1 MIIGLQEPHEYH
13 LSAVLHPVSYYMG
26 VHLFRMDDGRIIY
39 RLLWLVYGHGD
50 SEHGLRRYQLRYR
63 LLLMFDAKSTLQE

>member
-26 VHLFRMDDGRIIY
+26 VHLFRMDDGRNIY
-39 RLLWLVYGHGD
+39 RLLWCMATVTRNMVYDGINLGID
-50 SEHGLRRYQLRYR
+50 FY
-63 LLLMFDAKSTLQE
+63 